1 MATLLVTQFT
11 VSNGGEER
19 NAQAQMAFRE
29 RFGKRW
35 RKPYQDFR
43 EAEDPEAFTV
53 AKRRFLS
60 DRTGK
65 PRKGLNA
72 MPDFGSIK
80 PRNPQ
85 VAGPNARPGRAG
97 PRGRARLGARR
108 QRAEEPAARRD
119 VERGPGRRRS

>member
-1 MATLLVTQFT
+1 
-11 VSNGGEER
+11 
-19 NAQAQMAFRE
+19 MAFRE

-35 RKPYQDFR
+35 REPYQDLR

-80 PRNPQ
+80 ARNPQ
-85 VAGPNARPGRAG
+85 VAGPSGAQVAQARAAVPAWVRSVNALKSRLPAPDVQRRAG
-97 PRGRARLGARR
+97 RRA
-108 QRAEEPAARRD
+108 
-119 VERGPGRRRS
+119 S